1 MIMRAIRKIDLL
13 VISII
18 PYNVSA
24 LSLRGCAHGLGQ
36 LSGAGCVVTRI
47 FLPA

>member
-18 PYNVSA
+18 TYNFRA
-24 LSLRGCAHGLGQ
+24 LSLRGCAHGLGNWIV
-36 LSGAGCVVTRI
+36 AN
-47 FLPA
+47 